1 MITLCSLPC
10 LKRCCKK
17 TAPPKTTE
25 PPKRGILKLK
35 EIEMQ
40 ENKKEV
46 EMQENKKEVEMR
58 ENEKEKSMD
67 EEEKKGGREKF

>member
-17 TAPPKTTE
+17 TSPPKTTE

-46 EMQENKKEVEMR
+46 EMR
-58 ENEKEKSMD
+58 ENEKEKSVD
-67 EEEKKGGREKF
+67 EEDKKGGREKF

>member
-46 EMQENKKEVEMR
+46 EMR
-58 ENEKEKSMD
+58 EKEKEKSMD